1 MVTVRFFAG
10 AAQAAGVDSAEVP
23 AAAHQTLRE
32 IAQAASSNNLAS
44 ILKVSSFLVDGA
56 LADGDTPLGESA
68 TNGQLDVLPPFAGG

>member
-1 MVTVRFFAG
+1 MITVRFFAG
-10 AAQAAGVDSAEVP
+10 AAQAAGVDSARVP
-23 AAAHQTLRE
+23 AAANQTLRE
-32 IAQAASSNNLAS
+32 IAQAASRNDLAS

>member
-10 AAQAAGVDSAEVP
+10 AAQAAGVDRAQVT

-32 IAQAASSNNLAS
+32 IAQAASSNNLAP
-44 ILKVSSFLVDGA
+44 ILEVSSFLVDGA

-68 TNGQLDVLPPFAGG
+68 DGRQVDVLPPFAGG

>member
-1 MVTVRFFAG
+1 VITVRFFAG
-10 AAQAAGVDSAEVP
+10 AAQAAGVDSARVP
-23 AAAHQTLRE
+23 AAANQTLRE
-32 IAQAASSNNLAS
+32 IAQAASRNDLAS

>member
-10 AAQAAGVDSAEVP
+10 AAQAAGVDSARIP
-23 AAAHQTLRE
+23 ADANQTLRE
-32 IAQAASSNNLAS
+32 IAQAASSNDLAP

-68 TNGQLDVLPPFAGG
+68 ADGQLDVLPPFAGG

>member
-10 AAQAAGVDSAEVP
+10 AAQAAGVDSARV
-23 AAAHQTLRE
+23 AADANQTLRE
-32 IAQAASSNNLAS
+32 IAQAASNNDLAS
-44 ILKVSSFLVDGA
+44 ILEVSSFLVDGA

>member
-10 AAQAAGVDSAEVP
+10 AAQAAGVDSAQVT

-32 IAQAASSNNLAS
+32 IAQAASRNDLAS

-68 TNGQLDVLPPFAGG
+68 DGRQVDVLPPFAGG

>member
-10 AAQAAGVDSAEVP
+10 AAQAAGVDSASVP

-32 IAQAASSNNLAS
+32 IAQAASSNNLAP
-44 ILKVSSFLVDGA
+44 ILEVSSFLVDGA

>member
-10 AAQAAGVDSAEVP
+10 AAQAAGVDSASVP
-23 AAAHQTLRE
+23 ATANQTLRE

-44 ILKVSSFLVDGA
+44 ILEVSSFLVDGA
-56 LADGDTPLGESA
+56 LADGDTPLGQSA

>member
-10 AAQAAGVDSAEVP
+10 AAQAAGVDSARV
-23 AAAHQTLRE
+23 AADANQTLRE
-32 IAQAASSNNLAS
+32 IAQAASNNDLAP
-44 ILKVSSFLVDGA
+44 ILEVSSFLVDGA

>member
-10 AAQAAGVDSAEVP
+10 AAQASGVDSARV
-23 AAAHQTLRE
+23 AADANQTLRE
-32 IAQAASSNNLAS
+32 IAQAASNNDLAP
-44 ILKVSSFLVDGA
+44 ILEVSSFLVDGA